1 MPKPLDA
8 ALAAR
13 MRTISA
19 PPGQTETRGCP
30 SSAPVF
36 KRTRGCSQAI
46 FALWKSPTVARRQTI
61 RNTSPDQPLRY
72 ADACSMR
79 TQERDIDA
87 TCNRRYNCYNTL
99 RQECRTPI
107 PDGQGLLRMVQGA
120 HAPETGSAG
129 LSGHL
134 PYLYK
139 NCHLPLY
146 PAWLVTPICPVDPF
160 RNRWVKYA
168 P

>member
-99 RQECRTPI
+99 RQECRTLTPLVAWSPKPAAFRHSEPPRPRIPI
-107 PDGQGLLRMVQGA
+107 STYQRCRILVAVRIVRVCSGWFRVRTPQKRGQRG
-120 HAPETGSAG
+120 
-129 LSGHL
+129 
-134 PYLYK
+134 
-139 NCHLPLY
+139 
-146 PAWLVTPICPVDPF
+146 
-160 RNRWVKYA
+160 
-168 P
+168 